1 MNEDFEHKRM
11 EMDRQF
17 YMMRRSEKEKT
28 MKLMVTMTSV
38 FTLLFIVFMFYI
50 KMSPYYT
57 ERMQLEN
64 DKLRLEVEG
73 LKKIPNLE
81 EKISILEKQ
90 TRSLTTDNIEN
101 RLLSIEQAIKKGEI
115 NPKDIQNVQELNLE
129 LNKLKSYLFEDTDA
143 IIEFKTLQKNYQDL
157 KNNQDK
163 YMDEDDI
170 KRELNFMQNT
180 LLICIAIFGILA
192 TIFATSWFVG
202 RRKEKKDEVK
212 TAENIRS

>member
-1 MNEDFEHKRM
+1 MNEDIEYRKM
-11 EMDRQF
+11 DMDRQL
-17 YMMRRSEKEKT
+17 YVMRKSEREKSV
-28 MKLMVTMTSV
+28 KLMLTMTSI
-38 FTLLFIVFMFYI
+38 FMMIFIVFMLYI
-50 KMSPYYT
+50 KISPYYT

-101 RLLSIEQAIKKGEI
+101 RLLAIEQAIKKGEI

-157 KNNQDK
+157 KNNQDDF
-163 YMDEDDI
+163 MDEDDI

-202 RRKEKKDEVK
+202 RRKGKEDKGK
-212 TAENIRS
+212 TTDNKA